1 MAKKP
6 ATTTTAT
13 YNVLSPVRLDSDDY
27 AKGDSIDLDDVTAAQ
42 LLAVGAVV
50 LPPAPKVKA

>member
-6 ATTTTAT
+6 ATATITT
-13 YNVLSPVRLDSDDY
+13 YNVHSPVRLHIDDY
-27 AKGDSIDLDDVTAAQ
+27 VKGDSIDLDDVTAAQ
-42 LLAVGAVV
+42 LLAVGAVE